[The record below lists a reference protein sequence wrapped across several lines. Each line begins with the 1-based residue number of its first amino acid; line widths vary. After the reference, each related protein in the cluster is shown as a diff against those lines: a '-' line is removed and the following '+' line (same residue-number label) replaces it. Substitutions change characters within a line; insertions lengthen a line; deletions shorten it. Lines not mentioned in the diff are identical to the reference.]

1 MARHVVL
8 DNVAH
13 KNLKII
19 TRRAAELGDNIAAAG
34 VFPIEFRALQADYPI
49 VFRKQPDAGVYEPMA
64 VFGFEPGENLYLR
77 GGGWEAGYVP
87 MSVERQPFL
96 IGLEG
101 DGPDADERLSVHI
114 DMDSKRISDRE
125 GEPVFLEFGGVTPY
139 LDHIRS
145 VLRTIHEGHGANRAF
160 SDLLVEHGLIEPFAL
175 DVELKDGAR
184 RRMEGFYTIN
194 EDALGALGGSALEAL
209 HRKGFLEAAY
219 MALASLSH
227 FRKLVRWKQESA
239 KRAGF

>member
-1 MARHVVL
+1 MARHMVL

-19 TRRAAELGDNIAAAG
+19 TRRAAELGDNIAAVN
-34 VFPIEFRALQADYPI
+34 VFPAEFRALQADYPI
-49 VFRKQPDAGVYEPMA
+49 VFRKQADGYEPMA

-96 IGLEG
+96 IGLED
-101 DGPDADERLSVHI
+101 DGAEGDERLSVHI
-114 DMDSKRISDRE
+114 DMDSKRISERE

-145 VLRTIHEGHGANRAF
+145 VLLAIHEGHGANRAF
-160 SDLLVEHGLIEPFAL
+160 SDLLVEQDLIEPFAL

-184 RRMEGFYTIN
+184 RRMEGFHTIN
-194 EDALGALGGSALEAL
+194 EEALGALGGSALEAL
-209 HRKGFLEAAY
+209 HQKGFLEAGY
-219 MALASLSH
+219 MALASLSN
-227 FRKLVRWKQESA
+227 FRKLIRWKQESA
-239 KRAGF
+239 KRAGL